1 MKKLIQV
8 RELEQCT
15 CFNLRKMA
23 RELTNN
29 YNNSLKPYSINST
42 QIPILAL
49 INIYNQI
56 ETSKMAEIL
65 NLEPSTLRRNSYI
78 LLKKKL
84 IKIVKR
90 DFNGNLLKLTTNG
103 YNKLKET
110 LPIWKKSNQKGKN
123 LVKDYL
129 RVLKKFLNKFSF

>member
-1 MKKLIQV
+1 MKKLIEV

-29 YNNSLKPYSINST
+29 YNNSLKSYGVNST

-49 INIYNQI
+49 LNIYKQLEI
-56 ETSKMAEIL
+56 SKMAELL
-65 NLEPSTLRRNSYI
+65 NLEQSTLRRNSSI
-78 LLKKKL
+78 LVKKKL
-84 IKIVKR
+84 IKVVNR
-90 DFNGNLLKLTTNG
+90 DVNGNLLKLTING
-103 YNKLKET
+103 YRKLKET
-110 LPIWKKSNQKGKN
+110 LPIWKESNQIGKK

-129 RVLKKFLNKFSF
+129 HILKKISK

>member
-23 RELTNN
+23 RELTN
-29 YNNSLKPYSINST
+29 YNNSLKSYGVNST

-56 ETSKMAEIL
+56 ETSKIAELL
-65 NLEPSTLRRNSYI
+65 NLEPSTLRRNSSI
-78 LLKKKL
+78 L
-84 IKIVKR
+84 IK
-90 DFNGNLLKLTTNG
+90 
-103 YNKLKET
+103 
-110 LPIWKKSNQKGKN
+110 KN
-123 LVKDYL
+123 
-129 RVLKKFLNKFSF
+129 